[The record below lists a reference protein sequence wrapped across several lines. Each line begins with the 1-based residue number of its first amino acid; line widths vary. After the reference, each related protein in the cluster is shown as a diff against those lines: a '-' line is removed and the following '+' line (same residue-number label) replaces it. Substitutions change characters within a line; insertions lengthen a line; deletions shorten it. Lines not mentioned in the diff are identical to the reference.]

1 MTSYHTR
8 ILWGIAFLWL
18 IICSLPTLS
27 RDNNLKEIYIVPLIG
42 HLDVGFTATQREVK
56 LKWQSIYREGIEL
69 LERVPEAKLTSD
81 SLLPIEWFK
90 ESASDDE
97 WSRFKKLV
105 HSGRWELTAGWAH
118 LNTTVISEAQSHRY
132 FLYARKWEEEL
143 QARIKVWHHA
153 DVPGL
158 AWNMAES
165 ATDAGLELIVVGA
178 NELGGLTPLPP
189 LPRLFNWEAPD
200 GDKIT
205 VSLHGGSGYLE
216 GGLDLKLHVAD
227 GLEERLQNFG
237 FRLHKQ
243 GYPLD
248 FALVL
253 FSSGDNRG
261 PAILEQLLNTVK
273 EWNNKGKT
281 PSLRIATFSEFN
293 DRLKSFHS
301 SLPTIRADFPA
312 SWETLIMRAPRGEK
326 AVREAKLNLKIA
338 EILSI
343 INGTSAKPKIALAW
357 QNVLLHDE
365 HAGVGAWEGSLTREQ
380 LHEQNLTEYRYAFNA
395 LQASRE
401 LLSEQLSSLA
411 RSSLGNNTNTIL
423 LFNHTTTRKNLV
435 RIGDDYSYSVAPSSQ
450 TISTTPTRLTR
461 LKKFNSAPYHWRF
474 ISPAELGDTFSYET
488 KSLRIPPCNMLTISQ
503 LFLRAQTEASEGK
516 RIALLEQYQNCEVNA
531 YMRGGVWID
540 TSLLAYS
547 GTPKMFF
554 AQEGALLNCGNSISL
569 LAEARDGA
577 PLFLLDGHPAFVLYQ
592 QEAPAK
598 FRDGTMGYVAQ
609 EPTADETIAH
619 DIFVMETH
627 RPSQKEAYL
636 KLHEFANPMRGIEV
650 CHAGRFKERVNYLRT
665 DDPRAVIV
673 NLWQAGFGE
682 GIVVAIRNISGER
695 VTASLRTDY
704 WDIKE
709 ATRVD
714 LLERAV
720 SDEGLFCSDVGNR
733 GTECRGT
740 SLKPYVTLKPFS
752 VVYVKLVIDKRH

>member
-1 MTSYHTR
+1 M
-8 ILWGIAFLWL
+8 LFLGL
-18 IICSLPTLS
+18 LVCSSPS
-27 RDNNLKEIYIVPLIG
+27 ISGDNNLEEIYIVPLIG

-90 ESASDDE
+90 ESASGEE

-105 HSGRWELTAGWAH
+105 RSGRWELTAGWAH
-118 LNTTVISEAQSHRY
+118 MNTTVISEAEARRY
-132 FLYARKWEEEL
+132 FLYTRKWEEEL
-143 QARIKVWHHA
+143 QTRIKIWHHA

-158 AWNMAES
+158 GWNMAES
-165 ATDAGLELIVVGA
+165 ATDAGLELIVAGA

-200 GDKIT
+200 GEKIT

-216 GGLDLKLHVAD
+216 GGLDLKLHVPE

-237 FRLHKQ
+237 FRLRKQ
-243 GYPLD
+243 EYTLD

-261 PAILEQLLNTVK
+261 PAILEQLFHTVK

-293 DRLKSFHS
+293 ERVKSFRN
-301 SLPTIRADFPA
+301 SLPNIRADFPA

-343 INGTSAKPKIALAW
+343 INGTSAKAKIAHAW
-357 QNVLLHDE
+357 QNILLHDE
-365 HAGVGAWEGSLTREQ
+365 HAGVGAWEGSLSKEQ
-380 LHEQNLTEYRYAFNA
+380 LYEQNLTEYRYAFSA
-395 LQASRE
+395 LQATRE
-401 LLSEQLSSLA
+401 LLSEELSSLVGG
-411 RSSLGNNTNTIL
+411 SSENNTNTIF
-423 LFNHTTTRKNLV
+423 LFNSTATRKNLV
-435 RIGDDYSYSVAPSSQ
+435 RIGDDYSYSLVPSYQ
-450 TISTTPTRLTR
+450 AISTTTTQLTR
-461 LKKFNSAPYHWRF
+461 LKKLNNAPYHWRF
-474 ISPAELGDTFSYET
+474 ISPAEIGDNFSYET
-488 KSLRIPPCNMLTISQ
+488 KSMRIPPRNMLTISQ
-503 LFLRAQTEASEGK
+503 LFLRAQTEATEGK

-531 YMRGGVWID
+531 YTRGGIWID
-540 TSLLAYS
+540 ASLLACS
-547 GTPKMFF
+547 ETPKIFF
-554 AQEGALLNCGNSISL
+554 AQEGALLTCANGISL
-569 LAEARDGA
+569 VAGARDGA

-609 EPTADETIAH
+609 EPSADETIAH
-619 DIFVMETH
+619 DIFVMEAH
-627 RPSQKEAYL
+627 RSSPKEAYS
-636 KLHEFANPMRGIEV
+636 KLHEFANPMIGIEV
-650 CHAGRFKERVNYLRT
+650 RHTVKNKERESYLRT

-673 NLWQAGFGE
+673 NLWQAEFE
-682 GIVVAIRNISGER
+682 KGIVVALRNISGKR
-695 VTASLRTDY
+695 VTACLRTDY

-709 ATRVD
+709 AMKVD
-714 LLERAV
+714 LLERTIN
-720 SDEGLFCSDVGNR
+720 DEGLFCLDVRNKR
-733 GTECRGT
+733 TECRGA
-740 SLKPYVTLKPFS
+740 SLKPHVTLKPFS
-752 VVYVKLVIDKRH
+752 VVYVKLLLDKKH